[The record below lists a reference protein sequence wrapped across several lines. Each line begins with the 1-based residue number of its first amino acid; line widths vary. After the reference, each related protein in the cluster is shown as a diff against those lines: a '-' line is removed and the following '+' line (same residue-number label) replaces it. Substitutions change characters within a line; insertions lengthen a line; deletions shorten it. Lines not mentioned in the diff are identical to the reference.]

1 MLTLGISTSS
11 GQFAIVLGD
20 DRKMIF
26 NSEEYHLAE
35 QKDISVLIN
44 KCLEIS
50 GKTIFDV
57 NNIIVDIGP
66 GGTSRVRTGIAFA
79 NSLSYSLGIKVC
91 PVSSMEMAGINAWE
105 KYSLPVIATVKSIN
119 GNAYVG
125 FFNNNTLIST
135 EYGKIENLIPSLI
148 GDCQELVVV
157 GYHREL
163 IISLFPEIKIIDSG
177 MFYGDVKIFAEQALR
192 FINRGILFP
201 EIAFAVTEKSS

>member
-91 PVSSMEMAGINAWE
+91 PVSSMELAGINAWE